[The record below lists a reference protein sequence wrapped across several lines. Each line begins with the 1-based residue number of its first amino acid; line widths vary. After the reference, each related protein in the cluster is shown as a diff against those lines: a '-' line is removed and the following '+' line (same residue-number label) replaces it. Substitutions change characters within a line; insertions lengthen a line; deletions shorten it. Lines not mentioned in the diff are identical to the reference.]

1 MDAAAGRK
9 EISQRTTAQA
19 HRAWWSGLLFGLILV
34 AVTIFVYRPAW
45 NGGFLWDDDVYITN
59 NELLTAPD
67 GVRRIWFSLDSPSQ
81 YFPLVYTT
89 FRIEHAVWGLDP
101 TGYHWVNLLLH
112 IGNALLVWLVLA
124 RLRIPGAWL
133 AGAIFA
139 LHPVQVESVAWITE
153 RKNVLMGFFFLLT
166 LLAWVAFLDEKTKR
180 SWLFYGLALILY
192 LLALSAKTTAC
203 TLPVA
208 LFLILWL
215 QKKRFSWQRIFQIIP
230 FFVLGIASGLLAIWW
245 ERYHQGTSRAI
256 FTFLSPI
263 ERLLVA
269 SRAIWFY
276 LSKLTWPSN
285 LTFIYPRWDIAPTHL
300 LNYAWLLAGLIVCV
314 AIYFLRRYVGRC
326 AEVAAGFFVATLS
339 PVLGF
344 IMLYTF
350 RYTFVADHYQYL
362 ACIGPIAL
370 ASAGLVN
377 LADTSKN
384 SRTLIFSAAL
394 CVVAVLAT
402 LTWRQAA
409 MYGNIETLWR
419 TTLSR
424 NPSCWMAHNNLGIV
438 LFEKGQLDDAIAHY
452 RTTLQMQPNF
462 WDADYNLGTAL
473 LGKGQVDEAI
483 FYCDKAVT
491 MQPNDP
497 DTQVAL
503 ANALLQKR
511 RIDDAIVHYQKAVAI
526 RPDYFLARYGLGHS
540 LLEKGK
546 LDAAI
551 EHSRAA
557 LLIQPNN
564 ADCHT
569 VLAIALDEKGQS
581 AEAVKHYEKALEIS
595 PQSVSALNNLAWLL
609 ATDSNASLRNGARAI
624 QLARQANQL
633 SGGTNTL
640 VLRTLAAAYAE
651 AGQFGKAIESAK
663 TAMQLGRSQGDD
675 SLATE
680 LQQQI
685 ALYELGLPYRE
696 TAK

>member
-1 MDAAAGRK
+1 MRQIAEPFFPSR
-9 EISQRTTAQA
+9 R
-19 HRAWWSGLLFGLILV
+19 RAFVFALV
-34 AVTIFVYRPAW
+34 LAVVTIFAYRPAW

-67 GVRRIWFSLDSPSQ
+67 GLRRIWFSLDSPSQ

-89 FRIEHAVWGLDP
+89 FRVEHAIWGLDP

-112 IGNALLVWLVLA
+112 VANALLVWLVLA
-124 RLRIPGAWL
+124 RLKVPGAWL

-153 RKNVLMGFFFLLT
+153 RKNVLMGFFFLLA
-166 LLAWVAFLDEKTKR
+166 LLAWIAFVDGRTKR
-180 SWLFYGLALILY
+180 PWLFYGLALILY

-203 TLPVA
+203 TLPAA

-215 QKKRFSWQRIFQIIP
+215 QRTPIRWKRVFQIIP
-230 FFVLGIASGLLAIWW
+230 FLVLGIAMGMLAMWW
-245 ERYHQGTSRAI
+245 ERYHQGTSRAV

-263 ERLLVA
+263 ERVLVA
-269 SRAIWFY
+269 SRAVWFY
-276 LSKLTWPSN
+276 LSKLIWPSN

-300 LNYAWLLAGLIVCV
+300 LNYAWLLAGVIACGAL
-314 AIYFLRRYVGRC
+314 YFLRRYWGRSV
-326 AEVAAGFFVATLS
+326 EVAAGFFVVTLS

-370 ASAGLVN
+370 ASAGLAN
-377 LADTSKN
+377 LADTFKSG
-384 SRTLIFSAAL
+384 RALILSTAL

-409 MYGNIETLWR
+409 MYGDIDTLWR
-419 TTLSR
+419 TTLAR
-424 NPSCWMAHNNLGIV
+424 NSGCWMAHNNLGMV
-438 LFEKGQLDDAIAHY
+438 LFEKGQLDEAIRHY
-452 RTTLQMQPNF
+452 RRTLEMQPDF

-483 FYCDKAVT
+483 FYCDKAVR
-491 MQPNDP
+491 MEPNDP
-497 DTQVAL
+497 DAHVAF
-503 ANALLQKR
+503 ANALLQKKR
-511 RIDDAIVHYQKAVAI
+511 TDDAIAHYQKAVAI
-526 RPDYFLARYGLGHS
+526 RPDYFFARYGLGHA

-569 VLAIALDEKGQS
+569 ILAIALDEKGQW
-581 AEAVKHYEKALEIS
+581 AEAIQHYEKALEIS
-595 PQSVSALNNLAWLL
+595 PQSISALNNLAWLL
-609 ATDSNASLRNGARAI
+609 AAGSNASLRNGARAI
-624 QLARQANQL
+624 QFAQQADQL
-633 SGGTNTL
+633 SGGTNVL

-651 AGQFGKAIESAK
+651 AGQFGKAIETAHA
-663 TAMQLGRSQGDD
+663 AMQLGQSQRDD

-680 LQQQI
+680 LQQEI

-696 TAK
+696 MAK